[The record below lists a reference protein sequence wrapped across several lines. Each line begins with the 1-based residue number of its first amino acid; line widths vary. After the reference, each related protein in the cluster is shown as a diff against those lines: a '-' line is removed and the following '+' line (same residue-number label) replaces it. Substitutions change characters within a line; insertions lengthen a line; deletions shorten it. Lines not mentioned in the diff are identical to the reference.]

1 MQKIVL
7 LQQDLDPANSDGGGN
22 QYNLVLLKDVPS
34 ESDDEQE
41 KIADSNS
48 SLEKSDDGFE
58 TNDDKKQCNYIALDC
73 LWVVCVVQCMQKH
86 NNKRQN
92 EFGNVIIFIS
102 LGHFLQVFEPPGNS
116 NIVKQLSC
124 FKFKKLLALKHKVL
138 WSAL

>member
-48 SLEKSDDGFE
+48 SLENNDDGFE
-58 TNDDKKQCNYIALDC
+58 TNDDKTQCNYIALDC
-73 LWVVCVVQCMQKH
+73 
-86 NNKRQN
+86 
-92 EFGNVIIFIS
+92 I
-102 LGHFLQVFEPPGNS
+102 
-116 NIVKQLSC
+116 
-124 FKFKKLLALKHKVL
+124 
-138 WSAL
+138 